1 MKFSDRI
8 IFAMNF
14 RMIFFIIGQIIKLE
28 GFAMIIPMLVGVIYS
43 EYNSLYSFGIPAL
56 ILIIIGFFLTF
67 RKPENN
73 SIYAK
78 EGFVSVAL
86 AWIVM
91 SVFGGI
97 PFMIAGEITSPAD
110 CFFETVSG
118 FTTTGATIL
127 TDIDGMS
134 KSCHF
139 WRAFTHWIGGMGILV
154 FALAVLSHNDARTMH
169 IMRAECAGPKVG
181 RIVSK
186 SKSTARI
193 LYIMYLALTVLEII
207 FLLLGG
213 MPFFDCLINS
223 FSTAGTG
230 GFSVHGTSIAYY
242 NSSYIEIVIGIF
254 MILFG
259 VNFNL
264 YYLVVLKKF
273 SQVFKDEELRTYLGI
288 IFVSSIVIAV
298 NIYDIYNNAGKAL
311 LESFFQVSSTITSTG
326 FATADF
332 TDWPVFSQTVILML
346 MFIGACAGSTGGGLK
361 VSRIIILFKTGIKEI
376 KYMLNPRSV
385 VTVKLNGKAVE
396 NEVVRGVS
404 SYAVIFAFIFFG
416 SWLVLSLDKFDIAEN
431 FSAVATCINN
441 IGPGVGRFS
450 PSGSFAELSDL
461 SKYVLSFD
469 MLVGRL
475 EIYPVLMIFSVF
487 RK

>member
-1 MKFSDRI
+1 
-8 IFAMNF
+8 MNF
-14 RMIFFIIGQIIKLE
+14 RMIFFIIGQIMKVE
-28 GFAMIIPMLVGVIYS
+28 GFAMLIPILVGIIYS
-43 EYNSLYSFGIPAL
+43 EYSSVYSFGIPSA
-56 ILIIIGFFLTF
+56 ILFLLGFLMTF

-78 EGFVSVAL
+78 EGFISVAL
-86 AWIVM
+86 AWIIM
-91 SVFGGI
+91 SAFGGV
-97 PFMIAGEITSPAD
+97 PFMIAGEIASPAD

-154 FALAVLSHNDARTMH
+154 FVLAILSHNDARTMH

-181 RIVSK
+181 RIVSN

-193 LYIMYLALTVLEII
+193 LYIMYFALTVLEII
-207 FLLLGG
+207 FLLIGG
-213 MPFFDCLINS
+213 MPFFDCLINT

-230 GFSVHGTSIAYY
+230 GFSIHSTSIAYY
-242 NSSYIEIVIGIF
+242 NSSYIEIIIGIF

-264 YYLVVLKKF
+264 YYFIFLKKF
-273 SQVFKDEELRTYLGI
+273 SQIFRDEELRTYLGI
-288 IFVSSIVIAV
+288 IFVSTAIIAV
-298 NIYDIYNNAGKAL
+298 NIYNIYNNAGKAL
-311 LESFFQVSSTITSTG
+311 LDAFFQVSSVITSTG
-326 FATADF
+326 FATADY
-332 TDWPVFSQTVILML
+332 TNWPVFSQTVLLML
-346 MFIGACAGSTGGGLK
+346 MFVGACAGSTGGGLK
-361 VSRIIILFKTGIKEI
+361 VSRVIILFKTGIKEI

-396 NEVVRGVS
+396 GEVVRGVS
-404 SYAVIFAFIFFG
+404 SYVVIFMFIFFL
-416 SWLVLSLDKFDIAEN
+416 SWFLLSFDKFNIDET
-431 FSAVATCINN
+431 FSAVTTCINN
-441 IGPGVGRFS
+441 IGPGVGRFG
-450 PSGSFAELSDL
+450 PAGSFAGLSDF

-469 MLVGRL
+469 MLIGRL
-475 EIYPVLMIFSVF
+475 EIYPVLMIFSAF
-487 RK
+487 KK

>member
-1 MKFSDRI
+1 
-8 IFAMNF
+8 MNF
-14 RMIFFIIGQIIKLE
+14 RMIFFIIGQIMKIE
-28 GFAMIIPMLVGVIYS
+28 GFAMICPMIVGFIYGEYDVIYS
-43 EYNSLYSFGIPAL
+43 FGFPIV
-56 ILIIIGFFLTF
+56 ILLLLGFLLTF
-67 RKPENN
+67 KTPENN

-91 SVFGGI
+91 SAMGGLPFLISGDI
-97 PFMIAGEITSPAD
+97 PSVAD

-139 WRAFTHWIGGMGILV
+139 WRALTHWIGGMGILV
-154 FALAVLSHNDARTMH
+154 FALAILSNNDARTMH

-193 LYIMYLALTVLEII
+193 LYLIYITLTFIEIVL
-207 FLLLGG
+207 LMLGG
-213 MPFFDCLINS
+213 MPLFDSIINS

-230 GFSVHGTSIAYY
+230 GFSIHGTSIAYY
-242 NSSYIEIVIGIF
+242 NSSYIEIIISIF

-259 VNFNL
+259 INFSL
-264 YYLVVLKKF
+264 YYLVITKKILQVL
-273 SQVFKDEELRTYLGI
+273 KDEELRTYIAI
-288 IFVSSIVIAV
+288 IFIATILIAI
-298 NIYDIYNNAGKAL
+298 NIYDTCQNAGKAFIDA
-311 LESFFQVSSTITSTG
+311 FFQVSSTITSTG

-332 TDWPVFSQTVILML
+332 TEWSAFSQTVILML
-346 MFIGACAGSTGGGLK
+346 MFVGACAGSTGGGLK
-361 VSRIIILFKTGIKEI
+361 VSRVIILFKTGLKEI
-376 KYMLNPRSV
+376 KYVLNPRSV
-385 VTVKLNGKAVE
+385 QTVKLNGKALE

-404 SYAVIFAFIFFG
+404 SYIVIFSFIFFA
-416 SWLVLSLDKFDIAEN
+416 SWLMLSVDKFDVAET
-431 FSAVATCINN
+431 FSAVTTCINN
-441 IGPGVGRFS
+441 IGPGLGRLG
-450 PSGSFAELSDL
+450 PSGSFSGFSDF
-461 SKYVLSFD
+461 SKYILSFD
-469 MLVGRL
+469 MLIGRL
-475 EIYPVLMIFSVF
+475 EIYPVLMLFSLF